1 MSESVPQQTAPSDVT
16 PSEAA
21 PVEESNDVVEEVES
35 SEPTAEEVKKEV
47 QNLKKKYQLKV
58 NNKVKDVELDLGN
71 DEEIQKYLSKALGAE
86 EKFQEAANMRK
97 QMEQLIG
104 ELKNNPLAILKHPE
118 LGIDVRKLAEMV
130 LTEEIEEMQLTP
142 EQKKIRDLENAL
154 KEREE
159 KEKAALEAK
168 EKAERERLEN
178 EAMVQLDEQISQAL
192 SKSTLPQ
199 SPYVVRRLTD
209 YMIQAMDAGFKDVT
223 FEQILPYVEE
233 QITGELNRLF
243 ESAPD
248 DTFDK
253 LMESVVGKKN
263 LDKYRKKQVSKVKV
277 QPKPVIRDTGA
288 SNKKTEEE
296 KPEPKRFKDIFGN
309 F

>member
-1 MSESVPQQTAPSDVT
+1 
-16 PSEAA
+16 
-21 PVEESNDVVEEVES
+21 
-35 SEPTAEEVKKEV
+35 
-47 QNLKKKYQLKV
+47 
-58 NNKVKDVELDLGN
+58 
-71 DEEIQKYLSKALGAE
+71 
-86 EKFQEAANMRK
+86 
-97 QMEQLIG
+97 
-104 ELKNNPLAILKHPE
+104 
-118 LGIDVRKLAEMV
+118 MV

-159 KEKAALEAK
+159 KEKMILEAK

>member
-1 MSESVPQQTAPSDVT
+1 MSESVPQQNAPSDVT

-21 PVEESNDVVEEVES
+21 PVEESNEVVEEVEA

-159 KEKAALEAK
+159 KEKMILEAK

>member
-1 MSESVPQQTAPSDVT
+1 MSENQQAPAPV
-16 PSEAA
+16 EAA
-21 PVEESNDVVEEVES
+21 PIEPQVDPSEEVVEESSEVEEA
-35 SEPTAEEVKKEV
+35 PQQAEEKRL

-58 NNKVKDVELDLGN
+58 NNKVKDVELDLSN
-71 DEEIQKYLSKALGAE
+71 DEEVQKYLAKALGAD

-159 KEKAALEAK
+159 KERIALEAK

-178 EAMVQLDEQISQAL
+178 EAIVHLDEQITQAL
-192 SKSTLPQ
+192 SKSSLPQ

-209 YMIQAMDAGFKDVT
+209 YMIQAIDAGFKDVT

-263 LDKYRKKQVSKVKV
+263 LDKYRKKQVSKVKAS
-277 QPKPVIRDTGA
+277 PKPVVKDTGA
-288 SNKKTEEE
+288 SNKNAEVKEA
-296 KPEPKRFKDIFGN
+296 KPTKFKDIFGN